1 MEGHLNNSPPIRQ
14 GYKGKRY
21 PHQYRNRENL
31 FPAGGDYYEFPTS
44 NYPYHLQNSR
54 GRVQGQ
60 PNVEGFTRTVTDQ
73 NRVIQGVMY
82 HPEGNYTDFVRADEV
97 YPAPRGRRGKKRRR

>member
-1 MEGHLNNSPPIRQ
+1 MEGHLNNSPPIQQ

-21 PHQYRNRENL
+21 PHQYRNREGL

-73 NRVIQGVMY
+73 HRTIQGVMY
-82 HPEGNYTDFVRADEV
+82 HPDGNPTGFVRADEV
-97 YPAPRGRRGKKRRR
+97 YPAPRGRRGGKRRR